1 MADRHL
7 VRSCSR
13 AGLSSGGGSNVSY
26 NVAVR
31 FVEHDAQAA
40 NDEAHSLYHTFV
52 GIVDE
57 DREEDLRQCI
67 VCRYSEG

>member
-1 MADRHL
+1 MFPITWR
-7 VRSCSR
+7 
-13 AGLSSGGGSNVSY
+13 LSSLSMTHSPRVIM
-26 NVAVR
+26 
-31 FVEHDAQAA
+31 
-40 NDEAHSLYHTFV
+40 AHSLYHTFV